1 MDWYVTKIFPAL
13 FWLEVMFKSVKN
25 TTISQNNGK
34 NILSKDS
41 PANEVLII
49 TKALRGMILDFL
61 QWDDGD

>member
-1 MDWYVTKIFPAL
+1 
-13 FWLEVMFKSVKN
+13 MFKSVKN